1 MASKQPIVYFQPK
14 KTELIGIIESQTFPG
29 PPNYESIASGD
40 EIESGWYL
48 KLQEPVDVAYSP
60 DEKPMDNDAPTKNI
74 KVVQLIVDYDMP
86 YKKLIINGRR
96 VKIKGSLFS
105 KLTGHHH
112 ARILLNINSLE
123 VSK

>member
-1 MASKQPIVYFQPK
+1 VGRSTFFASQLEKQG
-14 KTELIGIIESQTFPG
+14 T
-29 PPNYESIASGD
+29 YEKISGKLSRVTAR
-40 EIESGWYL
+40 IRYL

-112 ARILLNINSLE
+112 ARILLNIDSLE